1 MSIDLLYYLKWIYES
16 GLFMA
21 DRTID
26 AATLRE
32 WLADGA
38 ELAVLDIRPA
48 DEVGY
53 VSPLVVANL
62 PAGDVL
68 AGIDRFVPRKQ
79 VRTVLV
85 DGGDGVAVQLAAALA
100 EDGRDQTYALDGG
113 IPAWAGQGD
122 GLPVF
127 AVNPTAFSDIIQADR
142 DTPGISVPALR
153 SLRAAGADVV
163 LFDTRR
169 LFEYEAGHIPGAIA
183 VPGSELLLRFSELVS
198 SPDTH
203 VVTYCADLTRGVI
216 GAQTL
221 IDAGVPNPV
230 YYLDRGTRAWREDGQ
245 ELETGATQ
253 VFGPVG
259 AADRRAAAER
269 AQTLLK
275 DDEFPYLDLDTAVAW
290 ATDPDRTTYLVDIR
304 TPEEYQAGHVP
315 GSFSTDGA
323 RLVGGTFRTL
333 AVRGA
338 RVVLIDDSTGARAAA
353 VAHWLQRRGHEIALL
368 LLDFDAQVGGAAVQ

>member
-1 MSIDLLYYLKWIYES
+1 
-16 GLFMA
+16 MA
-21 DRTID
+21 NLTID

-62 PAGDVL
+62 PADDVP

-79 VRTVLV
+79 VRTVLA
-85 DGGDGVAVQLAAALA
+85 DGGDGVAVRLAAALA

-113 IPAWAGQGD
+113 IPAWAGQGE

-142 DTPGISVPALR
+142 ETPGISVPALR
-153 SLRAAGADVV
+153 SLRADGADVV

-253 VFGPVG
+253 VFGPVD

-275 DDEFPYLDLDTAVAW
+275 DDVFPYIDLETAAAW
-290 ATDPDRTTYLVDIR
+290 AEDPDRTTYLVDIR

-315 GSFSTDGA
+315 GSISTDGA

-338 RVVLIDDSTGARAAA
+338 RVVLIDDPTGARAAA

-368 LLDFDAQVGGAAVQ
+368 LLDFDAQVQGAAVQ

>member
-1 MSIDLLYYLKWIYES
+1 LKWIYES
-16 GLFMA
+16 GLLMA
-21 DRTID
+21 NHTID

-62 PAGDVL
+62 PADDVL
-68 AGIDRFVPRKQ
+68 ADIDRFVPRKQ
-79 VRTVLV
+79 VRTVLA
-85 DGGDGVAVQLAAALA
+85 DGGDGVAVQLATALA

-113 IPAWAGQGD
+113 IPAWAEQGE

-153 SLRAAGADVV
+153 SLRADGADVV

-203 VVTYCADLTRGVI
+203 IVTYCADLTR
-216 GAQTL
+216 
-221 IDAGVPNPV
+221 GVPNPV

-253 VFGPVG
+253 VFGPVD

-275 DDEFPYLDLDTAVAW
+275 EDEFPYIDLETAAGW
-290 ATDPDRTTYLVDIR
+290 AKDSDRTTYLVDIR

-315 GSFSTDGA
+315 GSISTDGA

-338 RVVLIDDSTGARAAA
+338 RVVLIDDPTGARAAA
-353 VAHWLQRRGHEIALL
+353 VAPWLQRRGHEIALL
-368 LLDFDAQVGGAAVQ
+368 LLDFDAQVQGAAVQ